1 MSTMQATHPLSRPR
15 PLRTLPPEL
24 LQSDEE
30 VAALAALAAAGLPVG
45 SVVVVPAAV
54 EERFYRLNNLPALLN
69 DVFRA
74 VDPED
79 PDEDDV
85 EEAAP
90 AAEALLRQH
99 YMLDEFID
107 DFYQATSNLPATL
120 CVRRPREEGRVAARG
135 RPALLA
141 LKRTYQHDWSFE
153 AVWARLERQR
163 ALALQ
168 ARPVLLHNARAG
180 LVPDDLTARAGE
192 VLGFA
197 VQLRADE
204 EGTVVGVRPA

>member
-1 MSTMQATHPLSRPR
+1 MQATHPLSRPR
-15 PLRTLPPEL
+15 PLRALPPEL
-24 LQSDEE
+24 LDTDEE

-69 DVFRA
+69 DVFRS

-85 EEAAP
+85 EEATP
-90 AAEALLRQH
+90 AAEALVRQH

-107 DFYQATSNLPATL
+107 DFYQATAGLPSTV

-141 LKRTYQHDWSFE
+141 LKRTYQQDWSYE
-153 AVWARLERQR
+153 AVWDRLERQR
-163 ALALQ
+163 AFALE

-180 LVPDDLTARAGE
+180 LVPDDLTARARE
-192 VLGFA
+192 VLGYG
-197 VQLRADE
+197 VQLRAAED
-204 EGTVVGVRPA
+204 GTIVGARPA

>member
-1 MSTMQATHPLSRPR
+1 MESMQATHPLSRPR
-15 PLRTLPPEL
+15 PLRALPPEL

-30 VAALAALAAAGLPVG
+30 VAALATLAAAGLPVG

-69 DVFRA
+69 QIFRA

-85 EEAAP
+85 EEATP
-90 AAEALLRQH
+90 AAEALVRQH

-107 DFYQATSNLPATL
+107 DFYQATSSLPGTL

-141 LKRTYQHDWSFE
+141 LKRTYQQDWSFE

-163 ALALQ
+163 AVALE

-180 LVPDDLTARAGE
+180 IVPDDLAARAAE
-192 VLGFA
+192 ALGFPA
-197 VQLRADE
+197 QLRVEE
-204 EGTVVGVRPA
+204 EGAIVGVRPG